1 MNTIHPIDRLNGT
14 VPTESVKPTPSQ
26 GGNFQEIFT
35 QTVSQTTQDSDPL
48 KNFAALNALQA
59 IQPGNPNAPLSEME
73 KTGVQ
78 VEVFK
83 QVMAEVDNFFSGL
96 EDYSKSL
103 DSENDDNGLKS
114 AWNALMGMDQT
125 LKNAKASLANLPH
138 DEALAGIINEMDIL
152 ATTEKFK
159 FNRGDYVM

>member
-14 VPTESVKPTPSQ
+14 VPAESVKPTPSQ
-26 GGNFQEIFT
+26 GGNFQEIFS
-35 QTVSQTTQDSDPL
+35 QTLSQTTQDSDPL
-48 KNFAALNALQA
+48 KNLAALNALQSA
-59 IQPGNPNAPLSEME
+59 TPAAPTAPLSEVE
-73 KTGVQ
+73 KLNAQ

-83 QVMAEVDNFFSGL
+83 QVMAEVDTFFSGL
-96 EDYSKSL
+96 EDYSQSL
-103 DSENDDNGLKS
+103 ESQNTDDGLKS

-125 LKNAKASLANLPH
+125 LKNAKSGLAALPH

-159 FNRGDYVM
+159 FIRGDYVA